1 MMVKIA
7 LTLSLLVSFSAAKP
21 SGYYSPMPSY
31 QPMTYAQP
39 TYAAP
44 SYDVHDV
51 VSVLSGCLWLR
62 FVHRSLD
69 PQTKIVDYDY
79 AVNDYYG
86 NEQMRQEH
94 VEPGKQVGHWSARM
108 ADGAMETVTY
118 EAGPYGNLEH
128 IVIRSND
135 YAAPVHSYA
144 APTYSAPAYSAPSY
158 SAPAYHPQ
166 TYVAPKMHYNYEEK
180 NIYVPHTY
188 AAPQSYAAPSHY

>member
-1 MMVKIA
+1 
-7 LTLSLLVSFSAAKP
+7 
-21 SGYYSPMPSY
+21 
-31 QPMTYAQP
+31 
-39 TYAAP
+39 
-44 SYDVHDV
+44 
-51 VSVLSGCLWLR
+51 
-62 FVHRSLD
+62 
-69 PQTKIVDYDY
+69 
-79 AVNDYYG
+79 
-86 NEQMRQEH
+86 MRQEH

-188 AAPQSYAAPSHY
+188 AAPQSYAVPSHY